1 MYRGV
6 EQLVARRAHNP
17 EAGGS
22 SPPPATQ
29 KEKRKCFSFFRIG
42 DCPPTIFTFL
52 LNPPLAKGDFL
63 GGVSQP
69 LHKKDNNCKIFRKR
83 VRDFDCTAY
92 SKRRCE
98 SISFFRVEGITHAPT
113 LTGTPSNIEGE
124 FTQAVK
130 LQIAEGVL
138 YQKKERV
145 RSLLSEIIS
154 TTKKLIVRGDF
165 KACEEGDSAAY

>member
-22 SPPPATQ
+22 SPPPATKTNGESWLSVCFCIGGGREPEVRTDARSESRGCLQTMPRKKEEKQIACNLISPPPATQ
-29 KEKRKCFSFFRIG
+29 KGETQCFSFFRI
-42 DCPPTIFTFL
+42 
-52 LNPPLAKGDFL
+52 
-63 GGVSQP
+63 
-69 LHKKDNNCKIFRKR
+69 
-83 VRDFDCTAY
+83 
-92 SKRRCE
+92 
-98 SISFFRVEGITHAPT
+98 EGITHAPT
-113 LTGTPSNIEGE
+113 LTGTPSNLEGE

-130 LQIAEGVL
+130 SQRTEGVL
-138 YQKKERV
+138 CQKKERV
-145 RSLLSEIIS
+145 RSLLSKIIS